1 MKEKVKAVII
11 GAIFLMFLPLL
22 TYSQSEAYIVLLK
35 AEALRSD
42 GDNAKSLTL
51 LNEFLNSKS
60 DYRLLLSRGEINLS
74 SGNILSAEVDFK
86 AASGLKSGSGAY
98 GLARV
103 YAAGRNAEKS
113 LVYLEE
119 NLKSEFRVSE
129 RVIMADTRFSAIE
142 NTSEWRKFWSN
153 ERYTE
158 AELFL
163 SEVQYLISKGKIE
176 EAAEIVR
183 ERKNSY
189 SSRPESVY
197 SEALVNFASGQHQAA
212 ADILSSVGSAGFPGF
227 SRDRLLADCY
237 FELGNYE
244 QAISLNTNM
253 IAGEMPDAEVFL
265 KRARC
270 YEAISDYSKSLSDI
284 DFYLTIFPSD
294 AEALNLAGA
303 ICVKAGDN
311 NGALRYLN
319 SNLVA
324 NPNSIEAYRTRGQVW
339 VSTRMWDYAASD
351 FSMALDLD
359 PFDSEI
365 WLNKGVSLLNMGKR
379 EEACHDFRQSMR
391 LGNRKASEYVN
402 KNCIR

>member
-1 MKEKVKAVII
+1 MKEKVKAVIT

-35 AEALRSD
+35 AEALRSE
-42 GDNAKSLTL
+42 GDNAKSLNL
-51 LNEFLNSKS
+51 LNEFLTGKS
-60 DYRLLLSRGEINLS
+60 DYRLFLSRGEIFLATGNL
-74 SGNILSAEVDFK
+74 LSAETDFK
-86 AASGLKSGSGAY
+86 TAAGLRSGSGAY

-113 LVYLEE
+113 LAFLEE
-119 NLKSEFRVSE
+119 NLKSEFRVTE
-129 RVIMADTRFSAIE
+129 RVIMADASFNGIE
-142 NTSEWRKFWSN
+142 NTAEWRKFWSN
-153 ERYTE
+153 DRYT
-158 AELFL
+158 ASELML
-163 SEVQYLISKGKIE
+163 SEVQYLIGIGKVE
-176 EAAEIVR
+176 QAREIVR
-183 ERKNSY
+183 ERKST
-189 SSRPESVY
+189 SSPRPESVY
-197 SEALVNFASGQHQAA
+197 SEALVNFAAGEFQAA
-212 ADILSSVGSAGFPGF
+212 AGLIASEASAGVPEF
-227 SRDRLLADCY
+227 SRDKLLADCY
-237 FELGNYE
+237 FELGNYDK
-244 QAISLNTNM
+244 AISLMTSL
-253 IAGEMPDAEVFL
+253 IAEEIPDAEIFM

-270 YEAISDYSKSLSDI
+270 YESISDYPEALSDI

-294 AEALNLAGA
+294 QEALNLAGA
-303 ICVKAGDN
+303 ICIKAGDN

-319 SNLVA
+319 TNLVS

-339 VSTRMWDYAASD
+339 ASTRMWDYAASD

-365 WLNKGVSLLNMGKR
+365 WLNKGVSLLNLGKK